1 MGASLKHKHDK
12 TDRQSSK
19 NPLPMV
25 LSTQFPQE
33 QTGVLYM
40 IRIEKLRYHRKV
52 SGVNE
57 THHHH
62 HHGHGHDHDQSH
74 SHPHS
79 PPVNDYAQAVAEYRK
94 TFPSKADVLEQTP
107 DPAVREMLVHFE
119 KSGLETPFDRFDA
132 QKPHCGF
139 GMAGVCCKNCNM
151 GPCRI
156 SKKSPRGVCGA
167 DADLIVAR
175 NLLRWVAAGT
185 ASHGARGR
193 EVMLALKAS
202 ANGTLHM
209 PIAGVGKVF
218 KAAAQLGIPTEGK
231 TTEVVASAL
240 ADALIEDLAR
250 AIPDSHKTLHAFA
263 TPERLEVWKSLDILP
278 ISAYHE
284 VFESLH
290 RTGTGTDGDWE
301 NVMKQLLRCGLA
313 FAWSSVLG
321 SSIAMDSLFGLPE
334 RSTVKCNLGAIKEGY
349 VNIAVHGHSPVLVS
363 EIVKQGRSNA
373 FIEQAKARGAK
384 GIQFY
389 GICCSGLSAMYRYGG
404 VIPLSNAIGAELV
417 LGTGALDLWVADVQD
432 VFPSIMEV
440 AACFKTTVVTTSDS
454 GRLPGA
460 EHYAYDH
467 HHSNLDQTET
477 LARTIIQR
485 AIESFANRRDV
496 PVFVPQHEV
505 DAEIGFSHEYA
516 VSRFGSIQ
524 VIADA
529 LKSGK
534 IKGIVNLVGCNNPRV
549 VYEKAVVDV
558 AQTLIENDI
567 LVLTNGCASFPL
579 LKLGYCHPSALEMT
593 GDSLRAFLEPD
604 LPPVWHMGE
613 CLDNARASAF
623 FRALADAS
631 GKDLKEMPFAFASP
645 EWSNEKGVGA
655 SLGFRLLGI
664 NSYHAVYPPVQ
675 GSENVMKYLFEDTA
689 KTLGAVMVVEVDPK
703 KLGDKIVQDLNDR
716 RKILGWL

>member
-1 MGASLKHKHDK
+1 M
-12 TDRQSSK
+12 
-19 NPLPMV
+19 N
-25 LSTQFPQE
+25 
-33 QTGVLYM
+33 M
-40 IRIEKLRYHRKV
+40 IRHEQRRYHRKIQG
-52 SGVNE
+52 SSQ
-57 THHHH
+57 HHD
-62 HHGHGHDHDQSH
+62 HGHAHPHGHEHAHEHDHDHGHNHAHVDPQDGLHGAVHASA
-74 SHPHS
+74 
-79 PPVNDYAQAVAEYRK
+79 PPVNDYAQAIAEYRK
-94 TFPSKADVLEQTP
+94 TFSTREDVLNQTP
-107 DPAVREMLVHFE
+107 DPAVRDMLVHFE

-132 QKPHCGF
+132 QKPHCSF
-139 GMAGVCCKNCNM
+139 GMAGICCKNCNM

-156 SKKSPRGVCGA
+156 TKKSPRGVCGA

-202 ANGTLHM
+202 ADGRLHM
-209 PIAGVGKVF
+209 PIAGVDKVF
-218 KAAAQLGIPTEGK
+218 KAATQLGILTEGK
-231 TTEVVASAL
+231 SVEAVAGEL
-240 ADALIEDLAR
+240 ADLLLEDLSR
-250 AIPDSHKTLHAFA
+250 AVPSKHKTLNAFA
-263 TPERLEVWKSLDILP
+263 SPERIKVWESLDIMP

-290 RTGTGTDGDWE
+290 RTGTGTDSDWQ

-334 RSTVKCNLGAIKEGY
+334 RSTVKCNLGGIKEGY

-363 EIVKQGRSNA
+363 EIVKQGRSEA
-373 FIEQAKARGAK
+373 FIQKAREQGAH

-467 HHSNLDQTET
+467 HHSNLHETEA
-477 LARTIIQR
+477 LAQKIIDR
-485 AIESFANRRDV
+485 AIESFASRRDV
-496 PVFVPQHEV
+496 PVFIPQYEV
-505 DAEIGFSHEYA
+505 DAEVGFSLEYA

-524 VIADA
+524 VIAEA

-534 IKGIVNLVGCNNPRV
+534 IAGIVNLVGCNNPRV
-549 VYEKAVVDV
+549 VYEKAVTDI
-558 AQTLIENDI
+558 AQTLIENNF

-579 LKLGYCHPSALEMT
+579 LKLGYCHTSALEKT
-593 GDSLRAFLEPD
+593 GSSLKTFLEPD

-613 CLDNARASAF
+613 CLDNARASALF
-623 FRALADAS
+623 KALAEAS

-655 SLGFRLLGI
+655 SLGFRLLGL
-664 NSYHAVYPPVQ
+664 NSYHAVHPPVH
-675 GSENVMKYLFEDTA
+675 GSDNVMKYLYEYTG
-689 KTLGAVMVVEVDPK
+689 KTLGGVMVVEVDPI
-703 KLGDKIVQDLNDR
+703 KLGDKIVEDLKAR
-716 RKILGWL
+716 RSQLGWA